1 MKKDNAELTIIGALA
16 LVAVIIILE
25 PLLVFW
31 LGYFSGWL
39 TKITVGTQVCL
50 ALNTTF
56 GTSFTPDILPWI
68 GGALGWVG
76 SFFHSAYASKNK
88 SN

>member
-1 MKKDNAELTIIGALA
+1 MKKDNAGLAIIGVLA
-16 LVAVIIILE
+16 LIVVIIILE
-25 PLLVFW
+25 PLLIFW

-39 TKITVGTQVCL
+39 TKIMVGTQVCS

-76 SFFHSAYASKNK
+76 NFFKSAHTSRNK

>member
-1 MKKDNAELTIIGALA
+1 MKRDNVGLVIIGALA
-16 LVAVIIILE
+16 SIAVIIILE
-25 PLLVFW
+25 PLLIFW

-39 TKITVGTQVCL
+39 TKIMVGTQVCL

-76 SFFHSAYASKNK
+76 RFFKSVHTSRNK

>member
-1 MKKDNAELTIIGALA
+1 MKKDNAGLATIGVLA

-39 TKITVGTQVCL
+39 TKIMVGTQVCS

-76 SFFHSAYASKNK
+76 SFFRPAHASRNK

>member
-1 MKKDNAELTIIGALA
+1 MKKNDGRLVIIVMLALA
-16 LVAVIIILE
+16 AVIIILE
-25 PLLVFW
+25 PLLIFW

-39 TKITVGTQVCL
+39 TKIMVGTQVCS

-68 GGALGWVG
+68 GGALAWVG
-76 SFFHSAYASKNK
+76 NFFKSVHTRRNK

>member
-1 MKKDNAELTIIGALA
+1 M
-16 LVAVIIILE
+16 
-25 PLLVFW
+25 
-31 LGYFSGWL
+31 
-39 TKITVGTQVCL
+39 VGTQVCL

-76 SFFHSAYASKNK
+76 SFFKSVHTNRNK